1 MGSKFFKIFY
11 EFFFNF
17 FDYFE
22 KHDCSNEEGFLNY
35 LEDINNS
42 KASCFNLNL
51 DWKII
56 KSKFSKNQNSY
67 NDELQEEIKSNHKFE
82 KNSSTYSAVTNK
94 ILKNAKI
101 YQNEILEKDFLMQK
115 ILNRKINRK
124 MRKLKINKTVNNIST
139 TDTMYT

>member
-1 MGSKFFKIFY
+1 MGSKFFKILY

-22 KHDCSNEEGFLNY
+22 KHNGSNEEGFLNY
-35 LEDINNS
+35 LEEINKS
-42 KASCFNLNL
+42 KLSCFYLNL
-51 DWKII
+51 DRKIS

-67 NDELQEEIKSNHKFE
+67 NEELQEEINSNHKFE
-82 KNSSTYSAVTNK
+82 KNSSTHSTLTNK
-94 ILKNAKI
+94 LLKNAKI
-101 YQNEILEKDFLMQK
+101 YQNEKLEKDFLMQK

-124 MRKLKINKTVNNIST
+124 MRKLKINKTVHNIST